1 MKWEVPVRFVVIGV
15 IVDCFKLA
23 FHITKTSNIS
33 CEELPII
40 RKIPLVIREESN
52 T

>member
-1 MKWEVPVRFVVIGV
+1 MKWEVTVRFVVIGV
-15 IVDCFKLA
+15 IVDWFKLA
-23 FHITKTSNIS
+23 FHIIS